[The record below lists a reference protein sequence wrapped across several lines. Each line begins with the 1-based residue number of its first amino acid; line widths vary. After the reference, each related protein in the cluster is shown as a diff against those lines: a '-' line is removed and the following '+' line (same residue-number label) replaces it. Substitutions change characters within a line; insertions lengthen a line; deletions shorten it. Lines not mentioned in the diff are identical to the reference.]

1 MTGKSVLQ
9 GPPGTG
15 KTSTVIAMIS
25 SLLQAIQ
32 PTAGPN
38 LKQYLPTTSL
48 GKRDEAGQAA
58 TKVRILV
65 CAQSNAAIDE
75 LVMRLADPGIIGAD
89 GRYRYGPA
97 FSRNYLR

>member
-1 MTGKSVLQ
+1 MNCKLLLQ

-32 PTAGPN
+32 PAAGTS
-38 LKQYLPTTSL
+38 LKQQSPGICL
-48 GKRDEAGQAA
+48 GKRDGDGQAIS
-58 TKVRILV
+58 KVRILV

-75 LVMRLADPGIIGAD
+75 LVMRLADPGIIGGD
-89 GRYRYGPA
+89 GSYRYDSSLP
-97 FSRNYLR
+97 